1 MKTQLTLILSFLF
14 ISIGSFAQ
22 AKTALTTEKIK
33 VWGNCGMC
41 KTTIEKA
48 AKGAGASSAIWN
60 EDAKILTVKFLATK
74 TSVANIE
81 KKVAAS
87 GYDTQNETA
96 PNDVYENLHGCCQ
109 YDRKATTVI
118 DSTSMSC
125 CKDGATCTKE
135 CCTKEGSTC
144 VKDGATCK
152 KDCCSK
158 EKMSC
163 CKAGTT
169 CTKDCCS
176 KTDMSCCTSKD
187 AKQDC
192 CKEGNTCCSK

>member
-22 AKTALTTEKIK
+22 PKTALTTEKIK

-74 TSVANIE
+74 SSVANIE

-96 PNDVYENLHGCCQ
+96 PNEVYENLHGCCQ

-125 CKDGATCTKE
+125 CKTRTN
-135 CCTKEGSTC
+135 
-144 VKDGATCK
+144 
-152 KDCCSK
+152 
-158 EKMSC
+158 
-163 CKAGTT
+163 